1 MPLYEYRCHQC
12 KKTFDM
18 LQKINSEPLSEC
30 IYCQGPVEKLISL
43 SSFQFKGS
51 GWYITDYKNK
61 NTSKKSRTK
70 SPAKAKT
77 DNIEKKDIPKDNK
90 KGENKNVSSK

>member
-1 MPLYEYRCHQC
+1 MPLYEYRCKKC

-30 IYCQGPVEKLISL
+30 IYCKGPVEKLVSL
-43 SSFQFKGS
+43 SSFQFKGN

-61 NTSKKSRTK
+61 NSRNK
-70 SPAKAKT
+70 PKAKST
-77 DNIEKKDIPKDNK
+77 PVNKTEKTEKKDNK
-90 KGENKNVSSK
+90 KVENKNVS